1 MAFTI
6 LNLLIFPIFLVV
18 PFAVLY
24 FVIKFAMR
32 NGMVEA
38 HEIIKARENRF

>member
-24 FVIKFAMR
+24 FVIKFAVR
-32 NGMVEA
+32 NGIIEA
-38 HEIIKARENRF
+38 HELIKARDNRF